1 MDTGPIWT
9 QIEYQIPYSTTSP
22 QLFQALSEIGVS
34 AISNAIDLIANGS
47 TPTAQSGEVS
57 IAAKVKKEE
66 CRIDWNASA
75 EEILRKIRAFAFNP
89 GVFSFI
95 RGEQIKISEAQLA
108 EGILAPGEISA
119 TGLVGT
125 KDGAI
130 QLINLTPAGKK
141 AMPAKDWLNGFKPQ
155 QGERFE

>member
-1 MDTGPIWT
+1 M
-9 QIEYQIPYSTTSP
+9 
-22 QLFQALSEIGVS
+22 
-34 AISNAIDLIANGS
+34 
-47 TPTAQSGEVS
+47 
-57 IAAKVKKEE
+57 
-66 CRIDWNASA
+66 
-75 EEILRKIRAFAFNP
+75 RKIRAFAFNP
-89 GVFSFI
+89 GVYSFI
-95 RGEQIKISEAQLA
+95 RGEQIKISDAHLA
-108 EGILAPGEISA
+108 EGNLEPGEISA